1 MLLWKSEI
9 VLFIL
14 KHTFPVTLPP
24 VRKSISKHAYLSF
37 AGKLENQ
44 GLLFF
49 QGDITLIQADTA
61 CFSLSAFHCPLSPKY
76 THVHLYLPCN
86 SQTCIVICWEFFFFL
101 LKYACWTIFIPKE
114 MEESLYHSSFE

>member
-49 QGDITLIQADTA
+49 RET
-61 CFSLSAFHCPLSPKY
+61 
-76 THVHLYLPCN
+76 
-86 SQTCIVICWEFFFFL
+86 
-101 LKYACWTIFIPKE
+101 
-114 MEESLYHSSFE
+114 